1 MITFMSGNFEDE
13 GRGVTSRQQ
22 PAVGRPGLGRGV
34 PVTMRFIKRDV
45 MTSFASNR
53 RVLLLLSVRAE
64 GDGLAHKYVFMALA
78 SVALPQTVDDFGGV
92 I

>member
-1 MITFMSGNFEDE
+1 MSGNFEDE

-64 GDGLAHKYVFMALA
+64 GDGLAPHKDVFMALA
-78 SVALPQTVDDFGGV
+78 SVALSQTVDDFGGV